1 MRNRAHILFIT
12 LAIPA
17 ILYSC
22 TIGLALGSAT
32 SDGRP
37 IVFKNRDITSWNL
50 EFRVDT
56 PSGEHA
62 YVRNSYRSSSTAW
75 MGANE
80 VGFAI
85 VQSAAYN
92 VSGWGSGLGNGSMM
106 NYALENCETVD
117 DFEAIL
123 IDTDGGDRNTKAN
136 YAVIDA
142 YGNGAMFECSPY
154 IYDRYDADTLGIV
167 VRANFSYIGD
177 YRRVGQNRMERAYDL
192 MAEAIAGDSLDAL
205 YISKTVVSDLLY
217 PDQDPYP
224 LPWTGSFPG
233 MPAGY
238 VNTGDF
244 TAVQTTCNYNTLATG
259 VVQGALAGGDPE
271 NTLMWCF
278 FGQPVLSI
286 PIPVFPAAHDEPPQL
301 IGSPAPMLALVQ
313 AKSDSAF
320 DHDTTYFMNTVFLL
334 DEYYTG
340 AHEYT
345 IPTMEWAFDSVNSV
359 LADWE
364 SSPPSTS
371 ERSDFQDTIA
381 AIIYNAYSSGTP
393 MSVVATDFPREIE
406 IGAYPNPF
414 NSAVIIS
421 TSTDAEIGVFDVNGR
436 LVDVISSACAR
447 PEPNATV
454 ISSNQRDCHVGQSP
468 PRNDGKSEF
477 IWRPDESLG
486 SGVYF
491 VRVQNGGQVNSNPVV
506 YIK

>member
-1 MRNRAHILFIT
+1 MRNRTHILFIL

-17 ILYSC
+17 IVYSC

-32 SDGRP
+32 TDGRP
-37 IVFKNRDITSWNL
+37 VVFKNRDITSWSL

-56 PSGEHA
+56 PSGDYA
-62 YVRNSYRSSSTAW
+62 YVRNSYEGSSTAW

-117 DFEAIL
+117 DFEDIL
-123 IDTDGGDRNTKAN
+123 IATDGGGRNTKAN

-142 YGNGAMFECSPY
+142 YGNGAIFECSPY
-154 IYDRYDADTLGIV
+154 IYDRYDPDSLGIV
-167 VRANFSYIGD
+167 VRANFAYLGD
-177 YRRVGQNRMERAYDL
+177 SERVGQNRMERAYEL
-192 MAEAIAGDSLDAL
+192 MADAVTGDSLNAL
-205 YISKTVVSDLLY
+205 FIAKHVVADLLY

-244 TAVQTTCNYNTLATG
+244 MDVQTICNYNTLACG
-259 VVQGALAGGDPE
+259 VVQGALVGGDAE

-286 PIPVFPAAHDEPPQL
+286 PIPVFPAAHDEPSQL
-301 IGSPAPMLALVQ
+301 TGSPAPMLALAQ

-320 DHDTTYFMNTVFLL
+320 DHSTDYYLNTAFLL

-340 AHEYT
+340 VHEYT
-345 IPTMEWAFDSVNSV
+345 IPTLNWAFDTVATMLAEWELSV
-359 LADWE
+359 
-364 SSPPSTS
+364 PSAS
-371 ERSDFQDTIA
+371 ERSAFQDTIA
-381 AIIYNAYSSGTP
+381 SIIYDAYSSGTP
-393 MSVVATDFPREIE
+393 MSVVKNEIPDKIE
-406 IGAYPNPF
+406 ISAYPNPF
-414 NSAVIIS
+414 NSALTICAPAQSQITIMDISGRKVVTLKTNQLGKATWNPSPEAASGIYFIRCTEDVGFAEKHVI
-421 TSTDAEIGVFDVNGR
+421 F
-436 LVDVISSACAR
+436 L
-447 PEPNATV
+447 
-454 ISSNQRDCHVGQSP
+454 
-468 PRNDGKSEF
+468 K
-477 IWRPDESLG
+477 
-486 SGVYF
+486 
-491 VRVQNGGQVNSNPVV
+491 
-506 YIK
+506 